1 MPQRKQKLIIILG
14 HDGKGVPFDAFE
26 TVTRTTVRLLRG
38 LDFNTLTEEKPKITQ
53 WQISQISMQS
63 PLHLMLEPVSVE
75 ISDDRDLVGRF
86 IEDINRLESNKRPK
100 YFTPKMEQS
109 AKIITRAFYNG
120 INSIRFVS
128 DDIEAKP
135 TQHLA
140 ANVDEAMKQN
150 APYFEVGAIE
160 GYLEAISV
168 HNRDTVQIW
177 DSRFNIAVE
186 CNISEYQLKEAY
198 EYLRPRIAEG
208 KKVRVA
214 VRGNIK
220 YKARRPKTVVDV
232 YDIRMLR
239 DSQHLPQ
246 PEDIGRVDLTGDI
259 DPVDYLRGDY
269 A

>member
-1 MPQRKQKLIIILG
+1 MPQRKQKLIIIIG
-14 HDGKGVPFDAFE
+14 HEEKGVSFDAFE
-26 TVTRTTVRLLRG
+26 TITRTTVNLLRW
-38 LDFNTLTEEKPKITQ
+38 LDFNTLTEEKTKSTK
-53 WQISQISMQS
+53 WQISQISMES
-63 PLHLMLEPVSVE
+63 PLRLMLEPVSVE
-75 ISDDRDLVGRF
+75 LDDTRDIVGRY
-86 IEDINRLESNKRPK
+86 IEDINRLENNERPK
-100 YFTPKMEQS
+100 YFTPKMEQK
-109 AKIITRAFYNG
+109 AKIITRAFYG
-120 INSIRFVS
+120 GVTSIRFIS
-128 DDIEAKP
+128 DDIEANP

-140 ANVDEAMKQN
+140 ANVDEAMRQN

-220 YKARRPKTVVDV
+220 YKARMPKAVVDV